1 MNLNFDDIY
10 PDVHDIADTVHIEH
24 ISNTTGRPVCIFG
37 ILESKQGLL
46 IRDEMLSWLKLEYD
60 VWCVYQRL
68 PGRLFEY
75 PALRFAQ
82 YMSIQ
87 DNIDR
92 LLYVHTKGAANNS
105 EIQKRIR
112 TLWRHEFTGSRT
124 KLYINDNADVVCPF
138 CGTSKET
145 WYNGM
150 FISKHAFES
159 IGRLVPSHDRYDYQ
173 RLFRNCSDVTM
184 KGLIKNNINCVDV
197 NTYMLTTD
205 VTIKNRCPDFT
216 QALIW
221 TPKKH

>member
-1 MNLNFDDIY
+1 
-10 PDVHDIADTVHIEH
+10 
-24 ISNTTGRPVCIFG
+24 
-37 ILESKQGLL
+37 
-46 IRDEMLSWLKLEYD
+46 MLSWLKLEYD
-60 VWCVYQRL
+60 VWCVYQKL

-112 TLWRHEFTGSRT
+112 ILWRHEFTGSRA
-124 KLYINDNADVVCPF
+124 KLYMNDDADVMCPF

-159 IGRLVPSHDRYDYQ
+159 IGRLVSSYDRYDYQ
-173 RLFRNCSDVTM
+173 RLFRNCLDVTV

-197 NTYMLTTD
+197 NTYMMTTD
-205 VTIKNRCPDFT
+205 ITMRDRRPDFT
-216 QALIW
+216 QALVW
-221 TPKKH
+221 MPKKH

>member
-24 ISNTTGRPVCIFG
+24 ISNATGRPVCIFG

-60 VWCVYQRL
+60 VWCVYQKL

-87 DNIDR
+87 DNIDW

-112 TLWRHEFTGSRT
+112 TLWRHEFTGSRA
-124 KLYINDNADVVCPF
+124 KLYKMIMLMLCVRSVGRRKRH
-138 CGTSKET
+138 GTT
-145 WYNGM
+145 
-150 FISKHAFES
+150 A
-159 IGRLVPSHDRYDYQ
+159 
-173 RLFRNCSDVTM
+173 CSSQ
-184 KGLIKNNINCVDV
+184 
-197 NTYMLTTD
+197 NTHSSL
-205 VTIKNRCPDFT
+205 
-216 QALIW
+216 
-221 TPKKH
+221 